1 MRYDNG
7 HKRETRIR
15 ILKTAAE
22 AVRADGPDRIGVAAV
37 MRQAG
42 MTHGGFYAHFNSKD
56 ALVEASIEHMF
67 DEALARAQKR
77 MDGRPPADGLAAY
90 VDAYLSTA
98 HCEARAQGCPLVALA
113 ADLPRQSDAC
123 RQAYAAGLRRLVQ
136 ALAGRLADA
145 GYPEPESLAR
155 SVLAELVGAVS
166 LARCET
172 DAQRAN
178 AMLADARRLLKARLG
193 LEQC

>member
-7 HKRETRIR
+7 HKRQTRIR
-15 ILKTAAE
+15 ILKTAAD
-22 AVRADGPDRIGVAAV
+22 AVRAEGPDRMGVATI

-42 MTHGGFYAHFNSKD
+42 LTHGGFYAHFDSKD

-67 DEALARAQKR
+67 DETLARAQRR
-77 MDGRPPADGLAAY
+77 MEGRTPAEGLAAY
-90 VDAYLSTA
+90 IDSYLSPA
-98 HCEARAQGCPLVALA
+98 HCEARAHGCPLVALA
-113 ADLPRQSDAC
+113 ADLPRQSDTC
-123 RQAYAAGLRRLVQ
+123 REAYAIGARRLMQ
-136 ALAGRLADA
+136 ALADRLAEA
-145 GYPEPESLAR
+145 GYPESEPLAR
-155 SVLAELVGAVS
+155 SVLAELVGSVS